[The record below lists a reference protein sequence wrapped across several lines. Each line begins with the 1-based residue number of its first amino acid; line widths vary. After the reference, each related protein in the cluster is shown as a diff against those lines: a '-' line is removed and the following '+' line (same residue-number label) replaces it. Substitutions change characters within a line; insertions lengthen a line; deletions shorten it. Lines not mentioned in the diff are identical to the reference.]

1 MDITQRAKLM
11 LYAIYAFIALVLV
24 GLPTAA
30 FVLYKQHTYPQEA
43 LQLAS
48 YAYPDT
54 EKSCAPGSKTGASGV
69 TNNLR
74 TEKGFRYHLR
84 TPDNYDAHYAHPLLM
99 VFAPSVSGTLME
111 KYTGLTK
118 QATQAGMI
126 VAYVDGK
133 RLNLAAI
140 QEFGRIPSQITE
152 KWCVDEQRVFVTGH
166 SDGGTISSA
175 LAFLEDSSFRPTA
188 IAPSAAGITGEEL
201 KQYACPQPLSVMVMH
216 NEGDTHF
223 PGFGKQAAN
232 WWASCNQCGEPSTT
246 SSAPGCIQY
255 PDCAND
261 VETYY
266 CEGQGG
272 SHLSWPHLNE
282 AMLKM
287 FLRSPNKQVTINKEE
302 GGAK

>member
-11 LYAIYAFIALVLV
+11 LYAIYAFVTLILV
-24 GLPTAA
+24 GLPATA

-43 LQLAS
+43 LELAS
-48 YAYPDT
+48 YTYT
-54 EKSCAPGSKTGASGV
+54 GFEKSCDPDNKTGASGV
-69 TNNLR
+69 TDNLR
-74 TEKGFRYHLR
+74 TKKGFRYHLR

-140 QEFGRIPSQITE
+140 KEFGSIPGEIKE
-152 KWCVDEQRVFVTGH
+152 DWCINEQRVFLTGH

-175 LAFLEDSSFRPTA
+175 LAFLEDSPFRPTA

-201 KQYACPQPLSVMVMH
+201 KQYTCPQPLSVMVMH
-216 NEGDTHF
+216 NDGDTHF
-223 PGFGKQAAN
+223 PGFGKQAAS
-232 WWASCNQCGEPSTT
+232 WWASCNQCSETSTA
-246 SSAPGCIQY
+246 SAAPGCIQY
-255 PDCAND
+255 PDCANG
-261 VETYY
+261 VETHY

-272 SHLSWPHLNE
+272 SHLTWPHRNE
-282 AMLKM
+282 TMLEM
-287 FLRSPNKQVTINKEE
+287 FLRSPDKQ
-302 GGAK
+302 